1 MKDIK
6 EDFYNQRKFEPDSK
20 FDPPT
25 ISYPQNQTGAMRA
38 PGTQE
43 KADATVPYYVRYMA
57 TLDEMITEKLKG
69 IDGKECWKGY
79 KLSGTKK
86 KNGKTVDNCV
96 PMQEN
101 KK

>member
-57 TLDEMITEKLKG
+57 TLDEMITQKLKG
-69 IDGKECWKGY
+69 IDGKY
-79 KLSGTKK
+79 
-86 KNGKTVDNCV
+86 D
-96 PMQEN
+96 
-101 KK
+101 